1 MCRGEDNKKK
11 PTGFKVDSSC
21 NDPTEDKT
29 YPRTSLGACDSQPV
43 KPEEWM
49 AVFHIY
55 ADASGKLSN
64 SAYTSFCGYV
74 AQVSEWARFT
84 SEWENCRFKWQV
96 PPLHMSAIMH
106 PDEDA
111 VWGKVKARWGTEW
124 EAKRDAML
132 EDFAGTV
139 RRADIVCVGAVVDAA
154 HFRKLA
160 FADPDFA
167 KLFKDTMY
175 LALHKLVTQGIEKTE
190 VVDKHSPISLV
201 LDDDP
206 EYSMMCYGLLQ
217 AMKRDVPKVKE
228 RIHGIAFVDDE
239 SFPGVQ
245 AADVIA
251 YESRRLMVDEMKDPN
266 TQPSELFK
274 SLTLGLTHQPL
285 HFTPSVLDEMQA
297 DIHAATSQN
306 QKGPKP

>member
-1 MCRGEDNKKK
+1 MQERWEHALPEPVEPED
-11 PTGFKVDSSC
+11 
-21 NDPTEDKT
+21 
-29 YPRTSLGACDSQPV
+29 
-43 KPEEWM
+43 WM
-49 AVFHIY
+49 AAFHIY
-55 ADASGKLSN
+55 GDASGKLSN

-74 AQVSEWARFT
+74 AHVSEWSPFT
-84 SEWENCRFKWQV
+84 LEWQNCILKWQV
-96 PPLHMSAIMH
+96 PPIHMSAIMH
-106 PDEDA
+106 PDEDKD
-111 VWGKVKARWGTEW
+111 WGKIKAQWGNGW
-124 EAKRDAML
+124 ETKKAAML
-132 EDFAGTV
+132 EDFAGII
-139 RRADIVCVGAVVDAA
+139 RRANIVCIGAVVDAT

-206 EYSMMCYGLLQ
+206 EYSMTCYGLLQ

-228 RIHGIAFVDDE
+228 RIHAIAFVNDG

-245 AADVIA
+245 AADMIA

-266 TQPSELFK
+266 TQPSELLK

-285 HFTPSVLDEMQA
+285 HFTPKILDEMQA
-297 DIHAATSQN
+297 DMHAAMSQA
-306 QKGPKP
+306 QKGQKP

>member
-1 MCRGEDNKKK
+1 
-11 PTGFKVDSSC
+11 
-21 NDPTEDKT
+21 
-29 YPRTSLGACDSQPV
+29 
-43 KPEEWM
+43 
-49 AVFHIY
+49 
-55 ADASGKLSN
+55 
-64 SAYTSFCGYV
+64 
-74 AQVSEWARFT
+74 
-84 SEWENCRFKWQV
+84 
-96 PPLHMSAIMH
+96 MH
-106 PDEDA
+106 PDGDA
-111 VWGKVKARWGTEW
+111 GWGKVKAQWGTDW
-124 EAKRDAML
+124 EAKKEGML
-132 EDFAGTV
+132 KDFAGTV

-228 RIHGIAFVDDE
+228 RIHGIAFVNDE

-245 AADVIA
+245 AADGA
-251 YESRRLMVDEMKDPN
+251 FGARRTHAGVAVEGVWSD
-266 TQPSELFK
+266 
-274 SLTLGLTHQPL
+274 GLEHWA
-285 HFTPSVLDEMQA
+285 VGEA
-297 DIHAATSQN
+297 RRA
-306 QKGPKP
+306 